1 MEQRR
6 IEQGIRLKKLI
17 KALNLNQSS
26 FAESLGMT
34 QPNINRMVSGGNN
47 ISVEAL
53 NRITDTYKSV
63 NLHWLL
69 TGDGAMFFMEE
80 SEEKSFQV
88 NEDSIPYNRKEKIE
102 ERVKALEERMKRL
115 EKK

>member
-6 IEQGIRLKKLI
+6 IEQGIRLKKLM

-26 FAESLGMT
+26 FAKSLGMT

-53 NRITDTYKSV
+53 NRITDTYKNV

-69 TGDGAMFFMEE
+69 TGDGAMFLEE
-80 SEEKSFQV
+80 LQEKNAQV
-88 NEDSIPYNRKEKIE
+88 NEDSIPYNRKERLE
-102 ERVKALEERMKRL
+102 ERVKELEERVKRL